1 MEETRLIGLDLS
13 VASPEVIEIL
23 LEFSREP
30 EVFREVFNANRNRP
44 EILSLIIQQETTPP
58 DVREEIKGILSLP
71 LKPVERG
78 PKQPFS
84 TEARKETLLQRI
96 QYLTVGEKIALA
108 LRGGQEIRSLLLK
121 DPNKEV
127 VLAVLKNPKM
137 TETEVEGLAHSRN
150 APEEALRAISRNREW
165 TKNYNI
171 VLALVNNPKT
181 PPGLSV
187 PFVTS
192 LRTKDLV
199 ILEKNKNVPDAVRA
213 AARRLVQA
221 RKVS

>member
-1 MEETRLIGLDLS
+1 MEETKLIGLDLS

-23 LEFSREP
+23 LEFSAEP
-30 EVFREVFNANRNRP
+30 EVFREVFELNRNRP
-44 EILSLIIQQETTPP
+44 DILRLLIQQET
-58 DVREEIKGILSLP
+58 LP
-71 LKPVERG
+71 LEIREDIERLLNLPAKVMG
-78 PKQPFS
+78 LPHPS
-84 TEARKETLLQRI
+84 GTEARKETLLQRI
-96 QYLTVGEKIALA
+96 QHLTVGEKIALA
-108 LRGGQEIRSLLLK
+108 LRGGQEIRSILLK

-127 VLAVLKNPKM
+127 VLSVLKNPKM
-137 TETEVEGLAHSRN
+137 TETEVEMLAHSRN
-150 APEEALRAISRNREW
+150 APEEALRAICRNREW

-171 VLALVNNPKT
+171 IFALVNNPKT

-199 ILEKNKNVPDAVRA
+199 ILEKNKNVPEAVRA
-213 AARRLVQA
+213 AARRLVQS

>member
-1 MEETRLIGLDLS
+1 MEETKLIGLDLS

-23 LEFSREP
+23 LEFSGEP
-30 EVFREVFNANRNRP
+30 EVFKEVFESNRNRP
-44 EILSLIIQQETTPP
+44 DILRLLAQQ
-58 DVREEIKGILSLP
+58 SALP
-71 LKPVERG
+71 LEIREDIERLLNL
-78 PKQPFS
+78 PAKVMELPHPSSAQ
-84 TEARKETLLQRI
+84 ARKETLLQRI
-96 QYLTVGEKIALA
+96 QHLTVGEKIALA
-108 LRGGQEIRSLLLK
+108 LRGGQEIRSILLK

-127 VLAVLKNPKM
+127 VLSVLKNPKM
-137 TETEVEGLAHSRN
+137 TETEIEMLAHSRN
-150 APEEALRAISRNREW
+150 APEEALRAICRNREW

-171 VLALVNNPKT
+171 IFALVNNPKT

-199 ILEKNKNVPDAVRA
+199 ILEKNKNVPEAVRA
-213 AARRLVQA
+213 AARRLVQS

>member
-23 LEFSREP
+23 LEFSNSTD
-30 EVFREVFNANRNRP
+30 VFREVFESNRNRP
-44 EILSLIIQQETTPP
+44 EILALMVRHEAIPA
-58 DVREEIKGILSLP
+58 DVKSEIEGILNIP
-71 LKPVERG
+71 ARVKEPIHTHT
-78 PKQPFS
+78 P
-84 TEARKETLLQRI
+84 EARKETLLQRI
-96 QYLTVGEKIALA
+96 QHLTIGEKIALA
-108 LRGGQEIRSLLLK
+108 LRGGQEVRSILLK
-121 DPNKEV
+121 DPSKEV
-127 VLAVLKNPKM
+127 VLSVLKNPKM
-137 TETEVEGLAHSRN
+137 TETEVEMVAHSRN
-150 APEEALRAISRNREW
+150 VPEEVLRAICRNREW

-171 VLALVNNPKT
+171 IFALVNNPKT

-199 ILEKNKNVPDAVRA
+199 ILERNKNVPEAVRA
-213 AARRLVQA
+213 AAKRLLQS

>member
-23 LEFSREP
+23 LEFSQEP
-30 EVFREVFNANRNRP
+30 GVFREVFDANRNRP
-44 EILSLIIQQETTPP
+44 EILELMIRQDALPSEI
-58 DVREEIKGILSLP
+58 REEIRRTLSLP
-71 LKPVERG
+71 SRLEP
-78 PKQPFS
+78 PS
-84 TEARKETLLQRI
+84 TFGAEARKETLLQRI
-96 QYLTVGEKIALA
+96 QYLTVGEKITLA
-108 LRGGQEIRSLLLK
+108 LRGGQDIRSLLLK

-137 TETEVEGLAHSRN
+137 TEIEVEMLAHSRN
-150 APEEALRAISRNREW
+150 APEEALRAICRNREW

-171 VLALVNNPKT
+171 VFALVNNPKT

-187 PFVTS
+187 PFVTG

-213 AARRLVQA
+213 AARRMVQA

>member
-1 MEETRLIGLDLS
+1 MEETKLIGLDLS

-23 LEFSREP
+23 LEFSGEP
-30 EVFREVFNANRNRP
+30 EVFKEVLESNRNRP
-44 EILSLIIQQETTPP
+44 DILRLLAQQSALPI
-58 DVREEIKGILSLP
+58 EIKEDIEKLLNLP
-71 LKPVERG
+71 AKSMELPHPSG
-78 PKQPFS
+78 A
-84 TEARKETLLQRI
+84 EARKETLLQRI
-96 QYLTVGEKIALA
+96 QHLTVGEKIALA
-108 LRGGQEIRSLLLK
+108 LRGGQEIRSILLK

-127 VLAVLKNPKM
+127 VLSVLKNPKM
-137 TETEVEGLAHSRN
+137 TETEVEMLAHSRN
-150 APEEALRAISRNREW
+150 APEDALRAICRNREW

-171 VLALVNNPKT
+171 IFALVNNPKT

-199 ILEKNKNVPDAVRA
+199 ILEKNKNVPEAVRA
-213 AARRLVQA
+213 AARRLVQS

>member
-1 MEETRLIGLDLS
+1 MEEQKLIDLDLS

-23 LEFSREP
+23 LEFSGEP
-30 EVFREVFNANRNRP
+30 EVFREVFESNRNRP
-44 EILSLIIQQETTPP
+44 DILRLLAQQS
-58 DVREEIKGILSLP
+58 SLP
-71 LKPVERG
+71 LDIREDIEQLLNLPAMVTELPRTG
-78 PKQPFS
+78 A
-84 TEARKETLLQRI
+84 EARKETLLQRI
-96 QYLTVGEKIALA
+96 QRLTVGEKIALA
-108 LRGGQEIRSLLLK
+108 LRGGQEIRSILLK

-127 VLAVLKNPKM
+127 VLSVLKNPKM
-137 TETEVEGLAHSRN
+137 TETEVEMFAHSRN
-150 APEEALRAISRNREW
+150 APEEALRTICRNREW

-171 VLALVNNPKT
+171 IFALVNNPKT

-199 ILEKNKNVPDAVRA
+199 ILEKNKNVPEAVRA
-213 AARRLVQA
+213 AARRLVQS